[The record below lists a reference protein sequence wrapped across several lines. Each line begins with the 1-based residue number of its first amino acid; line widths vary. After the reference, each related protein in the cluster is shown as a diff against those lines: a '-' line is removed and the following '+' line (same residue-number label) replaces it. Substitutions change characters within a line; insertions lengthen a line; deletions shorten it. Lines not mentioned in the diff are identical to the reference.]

1 MYKAAPSTAIALTCQ
16 DVVAGNKIFE
26 TKDKLKLLV
35 ACPSKCR
42 DLKDRDVPVYGTDP
56 FHEASSICRSAVYA
70 DIY

>member
-1 MYKAAPSTAIALTCQ
+1 LYRAAPSTAIALTCQ

-42 DLKDRDVPVYGTDP
+42 DLKDRDVPV
-56 FHEASSICRSAVYA
+56 ILN
-70 DIY
+70 